1 MHSTRDI
8 ASEIV
13 ARLQSAGFA
22 AFWVGGCVRDF
33 LLGREP
39 QDFDIVTDARPEQ
52 VEKLFKKT
60 IPVGKKFGVII
71 VVEEG
76 HQFQVATFRAEADYQ
91 DGRRPEKIIFANAE
105 ADAMRRDFT
114 VNGLF
119 YDPLTKKI
127 HDWVGG
133 EKDLRAKIIRTI
145 GSPEER
151 FGEDHLRL
159 LRAVRFAAQ
168 LNFAIEAKT
177 FAAIQKLAPKIKVI
191 SAERVRDELI
201 KLFAPPTADFSL
213 SSPKGGEGRGE
224 EVDTPENEIPSP
236 QPSPRLGG
244 ARENM
249 KDADLDPGLSNP
261 AQRGNKKLPLPGERV
276 GVRADNSK
284 NYSAAARGL
293 VLLRDSGLL
302 EHILPELAATI
313 ACEQSPDFHPEGS
326 VFNHICL
333 MLEKMATDPP
343 SLPGSFGAT
352 SESLPW
358 AVLLHDI
365 AKPVTA
371 ERDAATGK
379 IHFYGHEKVGA
390 EMAEK
395 FLQRLRFPKK
405 QTEEIVTCVRHHM
418 QFKDVKQ
425 MRKATLRRLLLRET
439 FPLELE
445 LHRLDCLGSFGDLEH
460 FNFLVEQAEAL
471 KQQPTIRPPLLTGDD
486 LIALGVKPGKALGA
500 LLAEI
505 RELQLAD
512 ELKTL
517 REARAWVKKKLA
529 A

>member
-1 MHSTRDI
+1 MGSQAAKQNNFAPLRLCVRMVFMNSSPRETASKI
-8 ASEIV
+8 AE
-13 ARLQSAGFA
+13 RLQAAGFA

-39 QDFDIVTDARPEQ
+39 QDFDIATDAKPEQ
-52 VEKLFKKT
+52 VEKLFRKT

-71 VVEEG
+71 VVEG
-76 HQFQVATFRAEADYQ
+76 GQQFQVATFRAEADYQ
-91 DGRRPEKIIFANAE
+91 DGRRPEKVIFANAG
-105 ADAMRRDFT
+105 ADASRRDFT

-119 YDPLTKKI
+119 YDPLTQKI

-145 GSPEER
+145 GAPAER
-151 FGEDHLRL
+151 FGEDHLRM

-168 LNFAIEAKT
+168 LNFEIEPET
-177 FAAIQKLAPKIKVI
+177 FAAIKSLAPKIKLI

-201 KLFAPPTADFSL
+201 KMFAPQLDL
-213 SSPKGGEGRGE
+213 
-224 EVDTPENEIPSP
+224 
-236 QPSPRLGG
+236 G
-244 ARENM
+244 ARPSRAQFGASRAE
-249 KDADLDPGLSNP
+249 LTSGGTP
-261 AQRGNKKLPLPGERV
+261 AGATGTVALPKT
-276 GVRADNSK
+276 NS
-284 NYSAAARGL
+284 AARGL

-302 EHILPELAATI
+302 EQILPELAATV

-333 MLEKMATDPP
+333 MLEKMPA
-343 SLPGSFGAT
+343 GA
-352 SESLPW
+352 SGSLPW
-358 AVLLHDI
+358 TVLLHDI

-371 ERDAATGK
+371 ERDAAGK

-390 EMAEK
+390 VMAEQI
-395 FLQRLRFPKK
+395 LQRLRFPKK
-405 QTEEIVTCVRHHM
+405 QTEEIVACVRHHM

-460 FNFLVEQAEAL
+460 FHFLVEQAEEL
-471 KQQPTIRPPLLTGDD
+471 KKKPAIRPPLLNGDD
-486 LIALGVKPGKALGA
+486 LIKLGMKPGKELGA

-512 ELKTL
+512 ELKTP
-517 REARAWVKKKLA
+517 REAKAWVKKKLV
-529 A
+529 

>member
-1 MHSTRDI
+1 M
-8 ASEIV
+8 EIV
-13 ARLQSAGFA
+13 RRLQSAGFA

-39 QDFDIVTDARPEQ
+39 QDFDIATDAKPEQ
-52 VEKLFKKT
+52 VEKLFRKT
-60 IPVGKKFGVII
+60 IPVGKKFGVVI
-71 VVEEG
+71 VVEG
-76 HQFQVATFRAEADYQ
+76 GQQFQVATFRAEADYQ
-91 DGRRPEKIIFANAE
+91 DGRRPERIEFANAE
-105 ADAMRRDFT
+105 ADAARRDFT

-145 GSPEER
+145 GRPEER
-151 FGEDHLRL
+151 FGEDHLRM

-168 LNFAIEAKT
+168 LDFEIEAKT
-177 FAAIQKLAPKIKVI
+177 FSAIQSLAPKIKLI
-191 SAERVRDELI
+191 SAERVRDELL
-201 KLFAPPTADFSL
+201 KLFRPPHA
-213 SSPKGGEGRGE
+213 E
-224 EVDTPENEIPSP
+224 
-236 QPSPRLGG
+236 
-244 ARENM
+244 
-249 KDADLDPGLSNP
+249 
-261 AQRGNKKLPLPGERV
+261 
-276 GVRADNSK
+276 
-284 NYSAAARGL
+284 RGL
-293 VLLRDSGLL
+293 ALLRDSGLL

-313 ACEQSPDFHPEGS
+313 GCEQSPDFHPEGS

-333 MLEKMATDPP
+333 MLEK
-343 SLPGSFGAT
+343 LPADAN
-352 SESLPW
+352 ESLPW

-390 EMAEK
+390 DMAEK
-395 FLQRLRFPKK
+395 ILQRLRFPNQ
-405 QTEEIVTCVRHHM
+405 QTEEIVEAVRHHM
-418 QFKDVKQ
+418 QFKDVKL

-460 FNFLVEQAEAL
+460 FNFLVEQAEEL
-471 KQQPTIRPPLLTGDD
+471 KHQPQIRPPLLTGDD
-486 LIALGVKPGKALGA
+486 LIVLGVKPGNALGA

-512 ELKTL
+512 ELPTPDA
-517 REARAWVKKKLA
+517 ARAWVKKKLA
-529 A
+529 S